1 MFKPFT
7 RRNFLVSSTGAALA
21 QALPAKTFDM
31 QAAANPDRRHVWEKV
46 ELTLTAN
53 RSFPN
58 PYTDVIVW
66 VDLTGPGFNKRV
78 YGFWDGDKT
87 FRVRVTAT
95 APGTWHW
102 VSGSARVGPVFAG
115 RRGDF
120 GLERA
125 RV

>member
-1 MFKPFT
+1 MFKPFS
-7 RRNFLVSSTGAALA
+7 RRSFLVSSTGAALA
-21 QALPAKTFDM
+21 QALPAKTFGM

-78 YGFWDGDKT
+78 
-87 FRVRVTAT
+87 
-95 APGTWHW
+95 
-102 VSGSARVGPVFAG
+102 
-115 RRGDF
+115 
-120 GLERA
+120 
-125 RV
+125 